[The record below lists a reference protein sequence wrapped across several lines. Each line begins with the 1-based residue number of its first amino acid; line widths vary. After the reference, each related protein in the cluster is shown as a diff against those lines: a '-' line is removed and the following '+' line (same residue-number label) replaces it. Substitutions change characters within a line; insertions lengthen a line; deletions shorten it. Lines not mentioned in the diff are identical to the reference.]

1 MKTTLTRFHDRRQA
15 GQLLG
20 QALSPYAR
28 REDLVVLGLPR
39 GGVPVAFEVAQALRA
54 PLDLIVVRKLGVPG
68 WEEVAM
74 GAISCGGHRI
84 LNREVIRRAGV
95 TPAQIKAATARELRE
110 LHRREIAYRN
120 RTGAPDI
127 KGKTVL
133 LVDDGIATGS
143 TLHAAIQVLRA
154 QQPAALIV
162 AAPIASE
169 AAVESI
175 LPEVDDLV
183 ALHIPECF
191 GAVSQWYEDF
201 DQTSD
206 AEVKRLL
213 ALAASPKT
221 ASPPEISS
229 PRQPSPAPP

>member
-1 MKTTLTRFHDRRQA
+1 MKTTPPRFHSRHHA
-15 GQLLG
+15 GHLLA
-20 QALSPYAR
+20 QALRQYAHR
-28 REDLVVLGLPR
+28 QDLLVLGLPR

-84 LNREVIRRAGV
+84 LNRDVIRRAGV
-95 TPAQIKAATARELRE
+95 TPDQIKAATARELRE

-154 QQPAALIV
+154 QQPTALVV

-175 LPEVDDLV
+175 LPEVDDLI
-183 ALHIPECF
+183 ALPIPETF
-191 GAVSQWYEDF
+191 GSVSQWYEDF
-201 DQTSD
+201 DQTTD

-213 ALAASPKT
+213 AL
-221 ASPPEISS
+221 SS
-229 PRQPSPAPP
+229 QPAPPQDSASSRQLAPAPP